1 MNPGKL
7 IFEMTAKLRSL
18 NASITH
24 EQRKIIFDAII
35 EAGISHENS
44 KNWKAVIMKI
54 HGESHGKTKKI
65 LKALANS
72 DKKQIDRILS
82 GLV

>member
-1 MNPGKL
+1 MKMTGKL
-7 IFEMTAKLRSL
+7 IGF
-18 NASITH
+18 NASITND
-24 EQRKIIFDAII
+24 QRKIIFDAII
-35 EAGISHENS
+35 EAGISHECS
-44 KNWKAVIMKI
+44 KNWKTVIMKI

-72 DKKQIDRILS
+72 DKTQIDRILS

>member
-1 MNPGKL
+1 MTGKL
-7 IFEMTAKLRSL
+7 IGF
-18 NASITH
+18 NASITND
-24 EQRKIIFDAII
+24 QRKIIFDTII

-72 DKKQIDRILS
+72 DKTQIDRILS
-82 GLV
+82 WLV

>member
-7 IFEMTAKLRSL
+7 IFKMTAKLRSL

-35 EAGISHENS
+35 EAGISHEYS
-44 KNWKAVIMKI
+44 KNWKTVIMKI
-54 HGESHGKTKKI
+54 HDKSHGKTKKI

-72 DKKQIDRILS
+72 DKTQIDRILS